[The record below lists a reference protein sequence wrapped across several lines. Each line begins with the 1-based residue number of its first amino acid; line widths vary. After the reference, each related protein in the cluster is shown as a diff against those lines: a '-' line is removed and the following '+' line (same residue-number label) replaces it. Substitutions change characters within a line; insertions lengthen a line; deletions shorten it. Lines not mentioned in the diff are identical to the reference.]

1 MAGLV
6 QVVQKALSTEN
17 PTEKDVKLS
26 EGLMALMNAECL
38 IPTQDESDRR
48 VKSIG
53 KLNEMVSLASS
64 SPRSD
69 FRLTELIAGTRIRQ
83 KCPRQQI
90 SLRYAGR

>member
-6 QVVQKALSTEN
+6 QVVQKPLSTEN
-17 PTEKDVKLS
+17 PTEKDMKLS

-53 KLNEMVSLASS
+53 KLNEMVSLAAFT
-64 SPRSD
+64 P
-69 FRLTELIAGTRIRQ
+69 AQ
-83 KCPRQQI
+83 
-90 SLRYAGR
+90 

>member
-6 QVVQKALSTEN
+6 QVVQKALSTEH

-53 KLNEMVSLASS
+53 KLNEMVSLAALTR
-64 SPRSD
+64 RSYSD
-69 FRLTELIAGTRIRQ
+69 
-83 KCPRQQI
+83 
-90 SLRYAGR
+90 

>member
-6 QVVQKALSTEN
+6 QIVQKPLSTEQ

-48 VKSIG
+48 VKAIG
-53 KLNEMVSLASS
+53 KLNEMVYSATAW
-64 SPRSD
+64 PV
-69 FRLTELIAGTRIRQ
+69 
-83 KCPRQQI
+83 
-90 SLRYAGR
+90 